1 MKGGE
6 HVQIGGLGFINT
18 MISSSNQANSQS
30 SANGS
35 FAGLFGSIMSG
46 SASVQDSTV
55 EMSVPQFTQEELT
68 KLLQLLETD
77 DILDVDG
84 GLGLLEQSLFTND
97 SELLALIEQFIENQ
111 LDPQLEPL
119 QVGQQQLS
127 KSLSPEEMSEKIA
140 EWLALLAELLALPAN
155 ELTKATN
162 HDLASILKTMKLF
175 ELLGNQQEQSQGQLQ
190 LKELLNQL
198 KMKLELMAG
207 NEKQLGRESYLQR
220 TFTQVANEVNAN
232 TAALKGQVDGQ
243 TEQKPVQ
250 SKLESINGF
259 VQFQQ
264 MSKPEQLTLTL
275 NQAGRQTSSAELIKQ
290 FENILAR
297 SQFSNGIGG
306 QKLMIKLSPEHLG
319 SLRIELIQRDA
330 GLIARI
336 LTSTATAK
344 ETLEAQLHGLKQAF
358 GSQNIQVEKIEISQ
372 QLSSQQ
378 ERFLNKEQQSD
389 QKGHEQQEYRKADEE
404 EIEDQTFNYS
414 FEEALL
420 NMEV

>member
-55 EMSVPQFTQEELT
+55 EMAVPQFTQEELT

-119 QVGQQQLS
+119 QAGQQQLS

-140 EWLALLAELLALPAN
+140 EWLALLTELLALPAN
-155 ELTKATN
+155 ELTKVAN

-175 ELLGNQQEQSQGQLQ
+175 ELLGNKQEHSQAQLQ

-207 NEKQLGRESYLQR
+207 NEKQLGRESYLQK

-243 TEQKPVQ
+243 TEQKPLQ

-297 SQFSNGIGG
+297 SQFTNGIGG

-372 QLSSQQ
+372 QMSSQQ

-404 EIEDQTFNYS
+404 EIEDKTFNYS